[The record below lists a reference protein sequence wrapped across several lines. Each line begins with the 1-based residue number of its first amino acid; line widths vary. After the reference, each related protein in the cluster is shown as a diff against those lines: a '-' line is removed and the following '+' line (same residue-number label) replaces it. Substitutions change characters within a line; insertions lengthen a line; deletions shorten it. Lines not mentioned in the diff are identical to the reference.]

1 MPKLLIYRAVWTF
14 IMYGTDVHEN
24 RRHVHVGRKDT
35 EELCKIWLEPEVEV
49 AKEGELSIR
58 EQREVVEIARQFK
71 EQLMENWDKVTQGEK
86 VKILKIN

>member
-1 MPKLLIYRAVWTF
+1 MPKLLIYRAIWTF
-14 IMYGTDVHEN
+14 IMFGTDVNEN

-49 AKEGELSIR
+49 AKAGELSIR
-58 EQREVVEIARQFK
+58 EQREVVEIASQFR
-71 EQLMENWDKVTQGEK
+71 EQLLENWEKVTRGEK